1 MPVSLLDS
9 QLAALQPPGIDEALK
24 LDVDMPL
31 EAMAGAPL
39 DYLKGLQQ

>member
-24 LDVDMPL
+24 LDVDLPL
-31 EAMAGAPL
+31 GATL